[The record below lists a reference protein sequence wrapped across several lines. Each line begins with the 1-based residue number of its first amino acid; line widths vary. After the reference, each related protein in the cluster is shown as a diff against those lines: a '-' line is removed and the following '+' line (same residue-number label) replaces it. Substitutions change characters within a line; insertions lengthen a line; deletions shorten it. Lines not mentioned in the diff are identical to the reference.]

1 MSDKFKPQGTELF
14 EQAIKN
20 YDHAFQAA
28 LKAQED
34 AVTLLMDCAGKF
46 QAPKDLQKRFT
57 TSIGESLPIVQKR
70 IEESLHLVEQSSR
83 TTIELLKQAFDTAKV
98 DSGAAAQSKV
108 QDLWEASLQTVR
120 TNAQALTQLNA
131 KAVES
136 WVQCAQK
143 CFEMP
148 TTKGKA
154 A

>member
-20 YDHAFQAA
+20 YDQAFQAA

-34 AVTLLMDCAGKF
+34 AVTWLLDCAGKV
-46 QAPKDLQKRFT
+46 QAPKDWQKRWNA
-57 TSIGESLPIVQKR
+57 SVSESLPVVQKR
-70 IEESLHLVEQSSR
+70 IEESLRLVEQSSR
-83 TTIELLKQAFDTAKV
+83 TSIELLKQAYDTAKV
-98 DSGAAAQSKV
+98 DSGSAAQSKV
-108 QDLWEASLQTVR
+108 QELWEASLQTVR

-143 CFEMP
+143 CFETP
-148 TTKGKA
+148 AAKNKA